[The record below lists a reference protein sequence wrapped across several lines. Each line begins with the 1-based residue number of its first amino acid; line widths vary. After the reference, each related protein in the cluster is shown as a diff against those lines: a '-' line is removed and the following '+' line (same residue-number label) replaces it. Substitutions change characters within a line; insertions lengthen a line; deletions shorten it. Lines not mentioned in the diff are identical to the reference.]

1 MIYLLIEKTS
11 KRHVML
17 LTLITV
23 LFFAGVISSFVQFFL
38 KLESSNITGAIW
50 IALLISSVIGWCIQW
65 QSSQRTLVILTVTLW
80 MIQIA
85 CRYWSSVLQKN

>member
-1 MIYLLIEKTS
+1 
-11 KRHVML
+11 ML

-38 KLESSNITGAIW
+38 KLESGNITGAIW
-50 IALLISSVIGWCIQW
+50 IVLLISSVIGWCIQW

-80 MIQIA
+80 MIQII